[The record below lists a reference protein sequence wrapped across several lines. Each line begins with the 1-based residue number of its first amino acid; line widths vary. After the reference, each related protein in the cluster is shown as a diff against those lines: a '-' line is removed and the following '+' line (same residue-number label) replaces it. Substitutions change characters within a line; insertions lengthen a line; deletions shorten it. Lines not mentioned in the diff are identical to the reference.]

1 MAEQEMNEIKETME
15 LAKIVDLEDPTLE
28 DPTLEG
34 NTEQV
39 AGTGNTPNVQ
49 QHTTSNEPNA
59 SAGKPSSF
67 EENIKRAFAKPTKS
81 EATMDVQGNADRSDK
96 SKLSPF
102 EANTIGGAA
111 FTENTK
117 SKGSINEKVKAEQDG
132 EHKLSS
138 FEANLKGAFTK
149 KAKTKVSHGEQAKA
163 RSSGHTN
170 DEASSEGRKP
180 LTEYLSRH
188 GCKLCCM
195 YKQAPFTCPSLRQ
208 HLRHLF

>member
-1 MAEQEMNEIKETME
+1 MAEQEMNEIKETMR
-15 LAKIVDLEDPTLE
+15 LAKIVDLE

-39 AGTGNTPNVQ
+39 AGTDNTPNVQ
-49 QHTTSNEPNA
+49 QHTTSNETNA
-59 SAGKPSSF
+59 GAGKLSSF

-81 EATMDVQGNADRSDK
+81 EVTMDVQGTADRSGK
-96 SKLSPF
+96 SELSPF
-102 EANTIGGAA
+102 EANTIGA
-111 FTENTK
+111 FTENAK
-117 SKGSINEKVKAEQDG
+117 SKGSMDEKVKAEQDG
-132 EHKLSS
+132 EHKLSA

-149 KAKTKVSHGEQAKA
+149 KAKTKFSHGEQVKA
-163 RSSGHTN
+163 GSSSNTN
-170 DEASSEGRKP
+170 DEASSAGRKP

-195 YKQAPFTCPSLRQ
+195 YKQAPFTCPSLHQ